1 MQRWGI
7 KKANREKLC
16 DAASDDFCVGRI
28 TKINGMRRT
37 IVLLFDCLYSC
48 CDDDEI
54 PETRCMC
61 LWLVWCFVLV
71 FFCCFGASLKKLFG
85 AFFQFLCGS
94 AHNQLSRK
102 FFKFFLQE
110 AETAA
115 TVNSKQHDDAMMP

>member
-1 MQRWGI
+1 
-7 KKANREKLC
+7 
-16 DAASDDFCVGRI
+16 
-28 TKINGMRRT
+28 
-37 IVLLFDCLYSC
+37 
-48 CDDDEI
+48 
-54 PETRCMC
+54 MC

-71 FFCCFGASLKKLFG
+71 FFCCFGASLKKLF

>member
-1 MQRWGI
+1 MVGVV
-7 KKANREKLC
+7 
-16 DAASDDFCVGRI
+16 FCV
-28 TKINGMRRT
+28 T
-37 IVLLFDCLYSC
+37 V
-48 CDDDEI
+48 
-54 PETRCMC
+54 
-61 LWLVWCFVLV
+61 V